1 MARWISGRQRS
12 AATAIVALT
21 AILSACTSDGT
32 APAEPANTIHVL
44 AGSEL
49 KDLSPLMPDIEKATG
64 VHLAMSYVGT
74 LDGAER
80 IVSGDRSDFAWFASS
95 KYLDLLQGPTRRV
108 QAQQRTM
115 LSPVILGVKDSTA
128 RRLGWA
134 NNPSVTWRD
143 VALAA
148 KSGQFHFAM
157 TDPSASNTGFSALV
171 GVASAFAGSGNALTA
186 ADIKAPELKDFFSG
200 QTLTAGSSGF
210 LADSYVRSE
219 ASLDG
224 IINYES
230 VLLSLNAGGKLHETL
245 DLVYPKEG
253 IITAD
258 YPLMLLNSAKRTAY
272 DKLTAYLRTPDVQR
286 RIMTTTS
293 RRPAIPEVTPDSR
306 FPSQVL
312 VELPFPS
319 SLDIVNSLLLAYLNE
334 IRLPSHAVFVLDVSG
349 SMDGPRITALKKA
362 LTNLTGL
369 DTSVS
374 GQFARFRARE
384 AITII
389 TFSSTVKDTRNFNI
403 TDPNP
408 SGPDMSAL
416 RDYINSLQ
424 AGGNTAIYD
433 ALERAYVVAGDAKA
447 QDPNRFYSIVLM
459 TDGENNSGRDS
470 NQFLRDYHSFSAGTR
485 NIKTFTVLFGEA
497 SPQAL
502 KDIASTTGGTVFDSR
517 TVSLSQ
523 VFKEIR
529 GYQ

>member
-1 MARWISGRQRS
+1 VG
-12 AATAIVALT
+12 AALILLA
-21 AILSACTSDGT
+21 AILAGCTGNA
-32 APAEPANTIHVL
+32 APPEPANTIHVL

-80 IVSGDRSDFAWFASS
+80 IVTGDRSDFAWFASS
-95 KYLDLLQGPTRRV
+95 RYLDLLQGSTRRV
-108 QAQQRTM
+108 LAQQRTM

-128 RRLGWA
+128 RGLGWA
-134 NNPSVTWRD
+134 NDPAVTWRD
-143 VALAA
+143 IALAA
-148 KSGQFHFAM
+148 RHGQFHFAM

-171 GVASAFAGSGNALTA
+171 GVASAFAGSGNALTV
-186 ADIKAPELKDFFSG
+186 ADVKAPELKDFFSG

-230 VLLSLNAGGKLHETL
+230 VLLSLNAGGKLHEKL

-258 YPLMLLNSAKRTAY
+258 YPLMLLNSAKRASY

-293 RRPAIPEVTPDSR
+293 RRPAIPEVALDSR
-306 FPSQVL
+306 FPGQVL

-319 SLDIVNSLLLAYLNE
+319 SLDVVNSLLLAYLNE

-349 SMDGPRITALKKA
+349 SMEGPRINALKRA

-369 DTSVS
+369 DTTIS
-374 GQFARFRARE
+374 GQFARFRTRE

-389 TFSSTVKDTRNFNI
+389 TFSSAVQDTRNFNI

-408 SGPDMSAL
+408 NGPDMSTL
-416 RDYINSLQ
+416 RAYINGLK
-424 AGGNTAIYD
+424 AGGSTAIYD
-433 ALERAYVVAGDAKA
+433 ALEQAYIVAGAAKT

-470 NQFLRDYHSFSAGTR
+470 SQFLRDYHSFSTSTR
-485 NIKTFTVLFGEA
+485 AIKTFTVLFGEA